1 MGFFSNILY
10 NISLNSQRKAINKSI
25 QLLKGMDDVELLYLY
40 KIVMFTK
47 DKLYD
52 LYHIN
57 LDDPFLAV
65 QENNNI
71 AIILSRDIYD
81 IQKIEGSIA
90 VSGMT
95 IWLHTVRAAL
105 APEIRYLGSGLV
117 IFKGTKTGYAEGME
131 VSHAYPVLSFR
142 KPVGAYQ
149 TVLSPFSRCSACR

>member
-65 QENNNI
+65 QENYNI

-105 APEIRYLGSGLV
+105 APEIRYLAKELWLELSRGMP
-117 IFKGTKTGYAEGME
+117 KGEEWFPTGFA
-131 VSHAYPVLSFR
+131 P
-142 KPVGAYQ
+142 
-149 TVLSPFSRCSACR
+149 SPAKM

>member
-1 MGFFSNILY
+1 
-10 NISLNSQRKAINKSI
+10 
-25 QLLKGMDDVELLYLY
+25 
-40 KIVMFTK
+40 MFTK

-105 APEIRYLGSGLV
+105 APEIRYLAKELWLELSRGMP
-117 IFKGTKTGYAEGME
+117 KGEEWFPTGFA
-131 VSHAYPVLSFR
+131 P
-142 KPVGAYQ
+142 
-149 TVLSPFSRCSACR
+149 SPAKM

>member
-81 IQKIEGSIA
+81 I
-90 VSGMT
+90 
-95 IWLHTVRAAL
+95 
-105 APEIRYLGSGLV
+105 
-117 IFKGTKTGYAEGME
+117 
-131 VSHAYPVLSFR
+131 
-142 KPVGAYQ
+142 
-149 TVLSPFSRCSACR
+149 